1 MSETL
6 RRGQKKK
13 KKMGREAD
21 FRKQDEPDIS

>member
-6 RRGQKKK
+6 RRGQKK